1 MESDMLR
8 GYELKAD
15 DYMTKPFPMSIFQ
28 KKVSILC
35 AIPLIAITV
44 FIPLLYYRKMTRK
57 ALLNS

>member
-1 MESDMLR
+1 MLR

-15 DYMTKPFPMSIFQ
+15 DYMTKPFLMSIFQ

-57 ALLNS
+57 A